1 MITIFIPKFVLNF
14 NRKTLPT
21 PRPPAARP
29 RLVFIPRGFSYLN
42 NYLSGENIFRFW
54 GIWNLNFCVMLDE
67 HISSKY
73 LATLSYN
80 FSIKVIF
87 IFAFIGNRMDLFYF
101 HTKNDEKQQSE
112 EENRNPPLNGCFLVL
127 SASTKQKIKPINVM
141 GISRR
146 FAFIPSP
153 SSLSHF
159 AMSLRF
165 LSFTRSLLS
174 FFFGGEK
181 GVARVEEFVCL
192 LLSSD
197 SFCGRNGSNAES
209 AFTVSPPKWHYYVN
223 DNGFYISVWT
233 SDVNRKQKRG

>member
-1 MITIFIPKFVLNF
+1 
-14 NRKTLPT
+14 
-21 PRPPAARP
+21 
-29 RLVFIPRGFSYLN
+29 
-42 NYLSGENIFRFW
+42 
-54 GIWNLNFCVMLDE
+54 MLDE

-101 HTKNDEKQQSE
+101 HTKNDGKQQSK

-174 FFFGGEK
+174 FFFRGRKGCCEGG
-181 GVARVEEFVCL
+181 RVRVLSFVFRL
-192 LLSSD
+192 LL
-197 SFCGRNGSNAES
+197 R
-209 AFTVSPPKWHYYVN
+209 PKW
-223 DNGFYISVWT
+223 IQR
-233 SDVNRKQKRG
+233 RKCIYSIALEMALLCER

>member
-1 MITIFIPKFVLNF
+1 
-14 NRKTLPT
+14 
-21 PRPPAARP
+21 
-29 RLVFIPRGFSYLN
+29 
-42 NYLSGENIFRFW
+42 
-54 GIWNLNFCVMLDE
+54 MLDE

-87 IFAFIGNRMDLFYF
+87 IFAFIGNRTDLFYF
-101 HTKNDEKQQSE
+101 HTKNDENSRAKKK
-112 EENRNPPLNGCFLVL
+112 NRNPPLNGCFLVL

-165 LSFTRSLLS
+165 LSFTRSLL

-181 GVARVEEFVCL
+181 GVARVEEFVRF

-197 SFCGRNGSNAES
+197 FFCGRNGSNAES
-209 AFTVSPPKWHYYVN
+209 AFTVSPSKWHYYVN
-223 DNGFYISVWT
+223 DNDFYISV
-233 SDVNRKQKRG
+233 